1 MTFIVVWADGSENT
15 YRDERH
21 FDTEG
26 AVLKIGYTRGRW
38 SWYFAP
44 HQWAHIE
51 HEPRGAMP
59 PPFPRVVAGLR
70 SHPGDLGSKRAASEE
85 SGGAPINYADAD
97 FGEAVHRPQ
106 EATEA
111 GAGAE

>member
-1 MTFIVVWADGSENT
+1 LGSE
-15 YRDERH
+15 
-21 FDTEG
+21 
-26 AVLKIGYTRGRW
+26 
-38 SWYFAP
+38 
-44 HQWAHIE
+44 
-51 HEPRGAMP
+51 
-59 PPFPRVVAGLR
+59 
-70 SHPGDLGSKRAASEE
+70 RAASEE

>member
-1 MTFIVVWADGSENT
+1 MTFKVVWADGSENT
-15 YRDERH
+15 YGDDLH

-26 AVLKIGYTRGRW
+26 AVLKIGYTKGRW

-51 HEPRGAMP
+51 HEPRGAAP

-70 SHPGDLGSKRAASEE
+70 SQPGGPSQT
-85 SGGAPINYADAD
+85 G
-97 FGEAVHRPQ
+97 RP
-106 EATEA
+106 
-111 GAGAE
+111 